1 MQEISDIQE
10 VFGNPGILDILE
22 CRAIQAV
29 RARVLETGPL
39 VNFPGS
45 SARRSATKTAPWCTA
60 W

>member
-29 RARVLETGPL
+29 RASRAIGEVLEGPAFL
-39 VNFPGS
+39 EIRANVEN
-45 SARRSATKTAPWCTA
+45 
-60 W
+60 